1 MEPQKIKSAE
11 LEALADCNYR
21 YGIDPSQIDPLS
33 VEIMRNPDGTPLL
46 DHRDRIIPISKIL
59 ATKPL
64 KKDLMTRPGPGGKQI
79 AYMSGECVT
88 RTLNE
93 VFGFDGWCLEIKN
106 TNREECVKD
115 DKGRYHVSY
124 TASVR
129 LTHRKSG
136 TFKEDCGAGDTIDK
150 HIGTAVSHSLK
161 SAVTDALKRA
171 ARHFGDKLGNS
182 LYEKGFGLNRAPG
195 TLEKALDAYEIDQK
209 LSKFGFAKDRVAVKS
224 EPTSD
229 PSPQS
234 GGNVYQPEPVQSN
247 TSTSHGSKYNLP
259 VKKLAVTNTYN
270 RRHSTGNVI
279 PPILPKSKQENLQGD
294 ASSIQPALSNSQDK
308 SSSTQMPQ
316 TGHNLST
323 PSTSNPIGQ
332 VQNKY
337 TSRAVPNLARFAAG
351 TDSGSQSNS
360 STSSSCTPMNS
371 AHVLQEST
379 NSQTRQV
386 KRPPH
391 AAIPVP
397 ESKKPSLPSSTP
409 QQTRKNPY
417 GKSSGY

>member
-1 MEPQKIKSAE
+1 MLWNAPRVI
-11 LEALADCNYR
+11 L
-21 YGIDPSQIDPLS
+21 GISSEIVSIISPLFVNVS
-33 VEIMRNPDGTPLL
+33 FSSLL
-46 DHRDRIIPISKIL
+46 LVFSFS
-59 ATKPL
+59 
-64 KKDLMTRPGPGGKQI
+64 
-79 AYMSGECVT
+79 YMIWLT
-88 RTLNE
+88 
-93 VFGFDGWCLEIKN
+93 
-106 TNREECVKD
+106 
-115 DKGRYHVSY
+115 
-124 TASVR
+124 R
-129 LTHRKSG
+129 LT
-136 TFKEDCGAGDTIDK
+136 FLL
-150 HIGTAVSHSLK
+150 TA
-161 SAVTDALKRA
+161 
-171 ARHFGDKLGNS
+171 

-417 GKSSGY
+417 GKSSGYWSWTHHLCWRFWTDLCDSCLAIKSTLRELLITMVRQNMM